1 MMKIPEALNSMN
13 GMCGEIEK
21 LVLNSLVYFPEHWG
35 QDHVRACVWLAVNR
49 HFMDL
54 RKPIREIRKSPNYH
68 LLSI

>member
-1 MMKIPEALNSMN
+1 MRQDETIAVIND
-13 GMCGEIEK
+13 MCGEVAK
-21 LVLNSLVYFPEHWG
+21 RVLKSQSHFPAHWG
-35 QDHVRACVWLAVNR
+35 PDHVRACVWLSVNR